1 MATSLSINPH
11 ADSLRNNANSS
22 TQPSSSFRGRCIEV
36 LSPEKVSSMNLWS
49 DVWSGV
55 AVVSFVA
62 FIALS
67 AVAYIAAQILIPV
80 YAPFVALT
88 AIVLAI
94 PGSSY
99 VKKFNEWSEDY
110 TKEAL
115 RLIGIQYHYRA
126 MAFTKRPEFESML
139 QQRGIDW
146 RQIPGITSEPN
157 SLSELKPLLAHAM
170 YLDEVIKKHFED
182 RDLHSAEA
190 TKLTAENFSAN
201 RDKISELNSKALYA
215 EDRALEAKI
224 DAAFVNAVL
233 RKGDFNGDIAT
244 VAERIS
250 VPYFERI
257 RGEALRQP
265 THPVILFKNNNLRPI
280 THSEVV
286 SASVAD
292 LGQRFAAAMA

>member
-1 MATSLSINPH
+1 MATPLSMNSNTN
-11 ADSLRNNANSS
+11 ALRNNSNSS
-22 TQPSSSFRGRCIEV
+22 TETPSSFRGRCIEV
-36 LSPEKVSSMNLWS
+36 LSPEKVSSLNLWS

-67 AVAYIAAQILIPV
+67 AVAYIAAQILFPI

-99 VKKFNEWSEDY
+99 VKKFNEWSEGY
-110 TKEAL
+110 TKEAH
-115 RLIGIQYHYRA
+115 RLIGIQHHYRA
-126 MAFTKRPEFESML
+126 MAITKPAEFEAML

-146 RQIPGITSEPN
+146 RQIPGISSQPN
-157 SLSELKPLLAHAM
+157 ALSELKPLLAHAM
-170 YLDEVIKKHFED
+170 YLDDVVKKHFED
-182 RDLHSAEA
+182 KDLHSAEA
-190 TKLTAENFSAN
+190 LKLATENFSAN
-201 RDKISELNSKALYA
+201 RDKISDLRSKALFA
-215 EDRALEAKI
+215 EERALEAKI

-233 RKGDFNGDIAT
+233 RKGDFNEDIET

-250 VPYFERI
+250 IPYFERI
-257 RGEALRQP
+257 RGLALGQP
-265 THPVILFKNNNLRPI
+265 AHPVILFKNNSLRPI

-286 SASVAD
+286 SSSIAD